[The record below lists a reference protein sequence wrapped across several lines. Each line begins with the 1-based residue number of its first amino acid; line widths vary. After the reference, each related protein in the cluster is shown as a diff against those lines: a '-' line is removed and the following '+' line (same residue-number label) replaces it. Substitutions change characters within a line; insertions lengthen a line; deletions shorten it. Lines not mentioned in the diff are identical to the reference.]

1 MIIILFSFLHDFLT
15 VRMQI
20 VLWVQIWRVVMVS
33 PCTRVELVNDEP
45 QTDDQVIDHES
56 FKGSLE
62 SETVFNAHEGTED
75 RKEHDHEL
83 RDNSDTDNGCFNFF
97 EYLLLRM
104 NYHTD
109 EDSQQDPD
117 KHKSIDDDQN

>member
-1 MIIILFSFLHDFLT
+1 
-15 VRMQI
+15 
-20 VLWVQIWRVVMVS
+20 MVS

-117 KHKSIDDDQN
+117 KHKSIDDDQNQTCRELVVEPGENGDHDRGVHEDNY